1 MIAKLFYPREL
12 KEIIAKLD
20 TQNNLRT
27 EPLFWFN
34 RIIFVYLS
42 LFHSMSFIIF
52 IVDGFIYA
60 CTAFVVFNF
69 VIYLLLKSHFK
80 QMKAYIYGKKQKAV
94 IKNLKVNEFLRKI
107 PNMKMTCELLESGE
121 KIVIPWVR
129 TNWIKAQGLK
139 VGDEITVYY
148 ARGYKMHPATDTEG
162 DKQYLCLR
170 EDLMS

>member
-60 CTAFVVFNF
+60 GTAFVVFNF

-80 QMKAYIYGKKQKAV
+80 QMKAYIYGEKQKAV

-148 ARGYKMHPATDTEG
+148 ARGHKMHPATDTEG